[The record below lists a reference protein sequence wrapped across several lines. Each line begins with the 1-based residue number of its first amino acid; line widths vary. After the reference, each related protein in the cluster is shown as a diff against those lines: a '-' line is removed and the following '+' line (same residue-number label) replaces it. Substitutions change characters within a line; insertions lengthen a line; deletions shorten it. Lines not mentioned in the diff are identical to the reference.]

1 MTVGPICVREVDT
14 TFEAEPVQVAAQ
26 RMHDR
31 KVGTLVVVD
40 QLQRPIGILTDRD
53 LAVRVVAR
61 GADAFVTTV
70 GEVMTR
76 APRTVL
82 QSSPIESALGVM
94 RTAACRRL
102 PVVDDDGKLVGLL
115 SLDDILDLLAE
126 EFGQIG
132 KLLAEESPNSLRL
145 APR

>member
-53 LAVRVVAR
+53 LAVRVVAH
-61 GADAFVTTV
+61 GADPFTTTV

-82 QSSPIESALGVM
+82 QSSPIESALGLM
-94 RTAACRRL
+94 RMAACRRL
-102 PVVDDDGKLVGLL
+102 PVVDDDGKLVGLV

-132 KLLAEESPNSLRL
+132 KLLAEESPGSLRL

>member
-1 MTVGPICVREVDT
+1 MTVGPICMREVDT
-14 TFEAEPVQVAAQ
+14 TFEAEPVHVAAQ

-40 QLQRPIGILTDRD
+40 EFQRPIGMLTDRD

-61 GADAFVTTV
+61 GTDAFATTV
-70 GEVMTR
+70 GQAMTR
-76 APRTVL
+76 GPRTVL
-82 QSSPIESALGVM
+82 QTSPIESALAAM
-94 RTAACRRL
+94 RAAACRRL

-126 EFGQIG
+126 EFGQIRT
-132 KLLAEESPNSLRL
+132 LLAAESPASLRL
-145 APR
+145 TPK

>member
-40 QLQRPIGILTDRD
+40 EFQRPIGMLTDRD
-53 LAVRVVAR
+53 LAIRVVAR
-61 GADAFVTTV
+61 GMDPFATTV
-70 GEVMTR
+70 GQVMTR
-76 APRTVL
+76 GPRTVL
-82 QSSPIESALGVM
+82 QTSPIESALAVM
-94 RTAACRRL
+94 RTTACRRL
-102 PVVDDDGKLVGLL
+102 PVVDDDGKVVGLL

-132 KLLAEESPNSLRL
+132 KLLAAESPDSLRL
-145 APR
+145 SPA